1 MSTESATK
9 AGAGFPVKFI
19 GVDKFH
25 AAFLKESRT
34 RGRFLGRVQEIRG
47 ALTCST
53 SPQPGK
59 EIRAEG
65 PMNW

>member
-19 GVDKFH
+19 GVDKSMRLSLKK
-25 AAFLKESRT
+25 AAHVAVSWA
-34 RGRFLGRVQEIRG
+34 RVQEIRG

>member
-34 RGRFLGRVQEIRG
+34 RGRFLGPRTG
-47 ALTCST
+47 N
-53 SPQPGK
+53 PG
-59 EIRAEG
+59 R
-65 PMNW
+65 PYL